1 MITPSNVLL
10 NWINELS
17 ARRDSLILSIEKIS
31 DNEKRVELMDEAYDI
46 GGQIAKARDMLADIN
61 REITNPRGLSIG
73 VHHGRLGYQ
82 TDHHHLQ
89 AH

>member
-17 ARRDSLILSIEKIS
+17 ARRDALILSIEKIS
-31 DNEKRVELMDEAYDI
+31 DNEKRMKLMDEAYDI

-61 REITNPRGLSIG
+61 REITNPRGY
-73 VHHGRLGYQ
+73 R
-82 TDHHHLQ
+82 
-89 AH
+89 

>member
-10 NWINELS
+10 NWISELS

-31 DNEKRVELMDEAYDI
+31 DNERRMELMDEAYDI

-61 REITNPRGLSIG
+61 REITNHRGY
-73 VHHGRLGYQ
+73 R
-82 TDHHHLQ
+82 
-89 AH
+89 

>member
-10 NWINELS
+10 NWISELS

-31 DNEKRVELMDEAYDI
+31 DNEKRMKLMDEAYDI

-61 REITNPRGLSIG
+61 REITNPRGY
-73 VHHGRLGYQ
+73 R
-82 TDHHHLQ
+82 
-89 AH
+89 

>member
-61 REITNPRGLSIG
+61 REITNPRGY
-73 VHHGRLGYQ
+73 R
-82 TDHHHLQ
+82 
-89 AH
+89 

>member
-10 NWINELS
+10 NWISELS

-31 DNEKRVELMDEAYDI
+31 DNEKRMELMDEAYDI

-61 REITNPRGLSIG
+61 REITNSRGY
-73 VHHGRLGYQ
+73 R
-82 TDHHHLQ
+82 
-89 AH
+89 

>member
-10 NWINELS
+10 NWISELS

-31 DNEKRVELMDEAYDI
+31 DNEKRMELMDEAYDI

-61 REITNPRGLSIG
+61 REITNHRGY
-73 VHHGRLGYQ
+73 R
-82 TDHHHLQ
+82 
-89 AH
+89 